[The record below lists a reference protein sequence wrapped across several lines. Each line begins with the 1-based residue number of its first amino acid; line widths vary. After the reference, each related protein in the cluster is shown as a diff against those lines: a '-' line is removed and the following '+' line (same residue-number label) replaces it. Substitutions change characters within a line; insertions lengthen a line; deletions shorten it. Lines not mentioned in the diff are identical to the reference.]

1 MSKFQSIKYKFQILH
16 IILTS
21 LEFSNDKMVKNLLVY
36 TIMQIECF
44 ELSWSSLYQAS
55 KQQGFWGEDQE
66 QSHCG
71 EG

>member
-21 LEFSNDKMVKNLLVY
+21 LEFSNDKMVKKLLLY

-44 ELSWSSLYQAS
+44 ELS
-55 KQQGFWGEDQE
+55 
-66 QSHCG
+66 
-71 EG
+71 